1 MNRLRINKM
10 GVLSVAKI
18 QGLIG
23 LIIGLL
29 IGLIYGFFIIV
40 YSLFGAGMV
49 GGDAAVAIGGGGV
62 VLGIV
67 AIIFFPIF
75 YGVLG
80 FIGGAIGAALY
91 NVFARV
97 VGGIEMETESLA

>member
-40 YSLFGAGMV
+40 YSLFGAGMMPNPIKIRS
-49 GGDAAVAIGGGGV
+49 AERPHIG
-62 VLGIV
+62 IN
-67 AIIFFPIF
+67 P
-75 YGVLG
+75 
-80 FIGGAIGAALY
+80 
-91 NVFARV
+91 
-97 VGGIEMETESLA
+97 E